1 MLKNKNMNRYL
12 FKISNW
18 IVGILAVILPAR
30 ALALDPGGITDV
42 VGGKISTEND
52 ISSIVVFVVGWILLA
67 TFSVAVMILIVGG
80 FRYITSA
87 GNESQAEAAKETITK
102 AIIGLVVILLAY
114 VIVSTINNLLVNST
128 YTP

>member
-12 FKISNW
+12 FKISNF
-18 IVGILAVILPAR
+18 IVGVFAVLLPSR
-30 ALALDPGGITDV
+30 AFALDPGAITDV

-67 TFSVAVMILIVGG
+67 TFSVAVMILLIGG

-102 AIIGLVVILLAY
+102 AIIGLVIILLAY